1 MQQEVGVGFEASQW
15 KANAY
20 ILTLASLILF
30 GVSVCGMTGQ
40 QRTFI
45 LGLSKFA
52 AASIACG
59 IAPNAATLVIFR
71 GVHGA
76 AGAFLIP
83 ASPALVGT
91 ALSGEGRVRAVG
103 TRAATGALTTALDP
117 PLGDGWL
124 TSSDGVASS
133 F

>member
-1 MQQEVGVGFEASQW
+1 
-15 KANAY
+15 
-20 ILTLASLILF
+20 LILF

-45 LGLSKFA
+45 LSLSKFA

-91 ALSGEGRVRAVG
+91 ALSG
-103 TRAATGALTTALDP
+103 GALTTALDP